1 MRAAALGALLAALAL
16 PVAAL
21 AQDIDFPAL
30 TGRVVDA
37 ASLLDPA
44 TEAALDA
51 RLAAHES
58 ASSDQVVVATVPSL
72 DGRDVADYANRLGR
86 AWGIG
91 TAENDN
97 GVLLVVAPNERAVRI
112 EVGYGLEGALP
123 DALAGRI
130 VRREIL
136 PAFRS
141 GDYAGGIE
149 AGTDAILR
157 AIEGEYVAP
166 PDDGRRGEERVRRRV
181 RRPRAAR
188 VHRVRRAPRS
198 SCAVAPPDVSCTA
211 RSRPGS
217 PGCSRR

>member
-1 MRAAALGALLAALAL
+1 MAVPRRGVRAAALGALLAALAL
-16 PVAAL
+16 PVAAP

-91 TAENDN
+91 TAEN
-97 GVLLVVAPNERAVRI
+97 AA
-112 EVGYGLEGALP
+112 A
-123 DALAGRI
+123 
-130 VRREIL
+130 
-136 PAFRS
+136 PAFAQDLMFPVGEGDFNWGSYEEFAGKHDLS
-141 GDYAGGIE
+141 GQSLTVFGPWLGPDQAQVW
-149 AGTDAILR
+149 R
-157 AIEGEYVAP
+157 A
-166 PDDGRRGEERVRRRV
+166 
-181 RRPRAAR
+181 
-188 VHRVRRAPRS
+188 
-198 SCAVAPPDVSCTA
+198 
-211 RSRPGS
+211 
-217 PGCSRR
+217 